1 MLARQIHNDTIEQA
15 VEDMVRAMS
24 DVTSELGL
32 EAQPGEWVEPL
43 CELFPLRRSD
53 IHTMAYKAYQSL

>member
-1 MLARQIHNDTIEQA
+1 MIEAEVAADTIEQA

-43 CELFPLRRSD
+43 CELFPLCRSD
-53 IHTMAYKAYQSL
+53 IYTMAYKAYQSL